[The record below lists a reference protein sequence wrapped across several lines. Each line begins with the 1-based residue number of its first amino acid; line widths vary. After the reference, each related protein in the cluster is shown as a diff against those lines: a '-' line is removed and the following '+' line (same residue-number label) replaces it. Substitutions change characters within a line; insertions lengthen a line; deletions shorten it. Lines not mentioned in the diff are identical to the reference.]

1 LHRHY
6 GLSGS
11 ARASLSFTT
20 TPEEID
26 RFAEE
31 LAGAISFLREHS

>member
-1 LHRHY
+1 
-6 GLSGS
+6 S

-26 RFAEE
+26 RFADE
-31 LAGAISFLREHS
+31 LQGAISFLREHS